1 VNQRAADRL
10 YATISAQAED
20 AALADAL
27 DVEDSFRGSHAMLCL
42 HVWLVLHRQESGGRI
57 TGLSLPGGVRLVT
70 WTRTGCHH
78 NVKSANPRGALSLAH
93 SPPPLH
99 KLLHKPSA

>member
-42 HVWLVLHRQESGGRI
+42 HVWLVLHRQESGGA
-57 TGLSLPGGVRLVT
+57 SL
-70 WTRTGCHH
+70 GCHSQG
-78 NVKSANPRGALSLAH
+78 VSD
-93 SPPPLH
+93 
-99 KLLHKPSA
+99 